1 MTNVYN
7 LTVNTHDEDEKTNS
21 IDLTVSVTDVL
32 NDLPDVEIGSDSNF
46 SIPENTREVA
56 TYYVGS
62 DSNFSIPENARRV
75 ASRYRV
81 SDSAQE
87 TYSWSL
93 RGDDKDHFEINDQ
106 GNKGTVKFKSLPDYE
121 TPKSTTSSN
130 TYSLIVVV
138 KNRAGLEIKSD
149 LTVDVV
155 GVSEAAPVL
164 ENVGDISTVSIAETT
179 TAVASYK
186 VTDADAGDT
195 VRWFLTGDDEGLFD
209 INSSG
214 ELIFRS
220 APDYETPGSGENSN
234 TYSLTV
240 TAADAGGLEDS
251 TQLTLEVT
259 DVNEA
264 PLLNFND
271 ESTTVVENHKIVG
284 IFGAYDEDKNDNLT
298 YSITGNDSYLFDIN
312 SKLEN

>member
-1 MTNVYN
+1 MTF
-7 LTVNTHDEDEKTNS
+7 NTHDEDEKTNS

-75 ASRYRV
+75 ASRYGV

-106 GNKGTVKFKSLPDYE
+106 GNKGTVKFKYLPDYE

-130 TYSLIVVV
+130 AYSLIVVV

-155 GVSEAAPVL
+155 GVSE
-164 ENVGDISTVSIAETT
+164 
-179 TAVASYK
+179 
-186 VTDADAGDT
+186 
-195 VRWFLTGDDEGLFD
+195 
-209 INSSG
+209 
-214 ELIFRS
+214 
-220 APDYETPGSGENSN
+220 
-234 TYSLTV
+234 
-240 TAADAGGLEDS
+240 
-251 TQLTLEVT
+251 
-259 DVNEA
+259 
-264 PLLNFND
+264 LLL
-271 ESTTVVENHKIVG
+271 
-284 IFGAYDEDKNDNLT
+284 Y
-298 YSITGNDSYLFDIN
+298 
-312 SKLEN
+312 